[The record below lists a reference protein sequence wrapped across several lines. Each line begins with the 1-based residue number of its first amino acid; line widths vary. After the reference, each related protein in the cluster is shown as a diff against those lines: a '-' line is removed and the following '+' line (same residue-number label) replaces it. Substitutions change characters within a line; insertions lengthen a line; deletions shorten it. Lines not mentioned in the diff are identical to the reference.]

1 MAEAAFDFMKIWTQG
16 DQESEFKMKTV
27 LLDGLD
33 SVVQAQGDV
42 LSKIK
47 LDRSIATPVV
57 RWMEEWGYPSTITA
71 RLTGNNLAFSGHL
84 FGQTVNGDSTPQ
96 GDPRRNNSRTS
107 TRWLPSE
114 DFVC

>member
-27 LLDGLD
+27 LLGRLGFRC
-33 SVVQAQGDV
+33 SSQGDV

-57 RWMEEWGYPSTITA
+57 RWMEEWGYPST
-71 RLTGNNLAFSGHL
+71 L
-84 FGQTVNGDSTPQ
+84 
-96 GDPRRNNSRTS
+96 
-107 TRWLPSE
+107 LP
-114 DFVC
+114 D